1 MTYQVLKSIPDS
13 IRSSVESLKKDRG
26 YAFFE
31 KEQLLVIFLGQRSTG
46 GYSISLKTI
55 QSQGDS
61 LSIETYEKS
70 PNPGDMVTQVLTYPL
85 LILQLD
91 QAFSEFVITDQTGI
105 HYDKNQGSIY

>member
-1 MTYQVLKSIPDS
+1 MTYQVMKTIPDS

-31 KEQLLVIFLGQRSTG
+31 KEQLLVIFMGQRSTG

-70 PNPGDMVTQVLTYPL
+70 PDPGAIVTQVLTYPL

-91 QAFSEFVITDQTGI
+91 RNYSSFQISDQQGKS
-105 HYDKNQGSIY
+105 YPLNQGTLY